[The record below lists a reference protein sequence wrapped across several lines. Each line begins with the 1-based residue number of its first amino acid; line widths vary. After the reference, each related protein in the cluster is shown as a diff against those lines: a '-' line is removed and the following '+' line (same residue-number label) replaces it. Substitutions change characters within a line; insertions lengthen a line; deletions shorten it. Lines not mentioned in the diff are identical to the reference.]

1 MLTTFSRIIRLV
13 LLRLAE
19 ALVIFYVVLDSIFT
33 PLFRPLLRWA
43 AGLRL
48 LRQLQDLVVE
58 LPPYAIL
65 AALAIPFGLA
75 EPAKI
80 YALVL
85 FAGGRWL
92 TGVIVMALAYLVSL
106 VLVERIY
113 DAGRDKLRT
122 IGWFAQLMDWLV
134 GLRDSLLAWARATK
148 AYALAVQMRRRGVA
162 MFGRLR
168 AQFRLR

>member
-1 MLTTFSRIIRLV
+1 MPTTFAQIIRRI

-19 ALVIFYVVLDSIFT
+19 ALVIFYVALDSIFT
-33 PLFRPLLRWA
+33 PIFRPLVRWA
-43 AGLRL
+43 AGLRVV
-48 LRQLQDLVVE
+48 RRLQDLVAE

-92 TGVIVMALAYLVSL
+92 TGVILMALAYLVSL

-122 IGWFAQLMDWLV
+122 ISWFARLMDWLV
-134 GLRDSLLAWARATK
+134 AFRDSLLAWARSTK
-148 AYALAVQMRRRGVA
+148 AYALAMQTRRRAVEI
-162 MFGRLR
+162 FGRVR
-168 AQFRLR
+168 AQLRLR